1 MNDFCTEVGEIDN
14 GEIVCDVGDIIRD
27 HLRPA
32 HGGRKQRGMIAGV
45 FAFIDGGR
53 SGTGAERVSVLRNV
67 FRRGLCLGIGVR
79 VDGRVVVLIGVRI
92 RSCLAFD
99 LIITVKTV
107 YPSSPLSNP
116 SFMWR

>member
-14 GEIVCDVGDIIRD
+14 GDIVCDVGDIIRD

-53 SGTGAERVSVLRNV
+53 SGTWAERVSVLRNV

-99 LIITVKTV
+99 LIIAVKTV